1 MHSYKNL
8 MVALDFS
15 GSDALLVE
23 YVSFLSAHIKPVK
36 INFVHFLHVPEMP
49 DVLHT
54 KREYMA
60 ARRLRQMMVETVTE
74 NFQDPNKFKM
84 EYTVVEGH
92 PLSEM
97 LRWSASRNIDLLI
110 MAKKAVNK
118 GSGLLA
124 ERMARKAGCSILL
137 VPEAA
142 RHTMKNI
149 LVASDFSDNSLH
161 ALKAGWKLAQKTAA
175 KLLFYHTFHLPAGY
189 YKSGK
194 TANDFQTVMLE
205 YASRDCSKSFKSA
218 KIPPGKVSPILE
230 MATKYGTSKMI
241 HEAAHQRMVDLI
253 IVGAKGRNAASSIF
267 LGSVTEKLIRQ
278 NFDIPILVV
287 KEKGKQFN
295 FWDFL
300 NAT

>member
-1 MHSYKNL
+1 

-15 GSDALLVE
+15 GSDPLLVE

-49 DVLHT
+49 DVLNT

-60 ARRLRQMMVETVTE
+60 AHRLRQMMVETVTA

-97 LRWSASRNIDLLI
+97 LRWTADRKIDLLI
-110 MAKKAVNK
+110 MAKKTANK

-142 RHTMKNI
+142 RHRMKNI
-149 LVASDFSDNSLH
+149 LVATDFSANSLH
-161 ALKAGWKLAQKTAA
+161 ALKVGWKLAQKTAA
-175 KLLFYHTFHLPAGY
+175 KLLCYHTFHLPTGY

-194 TANDFQTVMLE
+194 TATDFQTVMLE
-205 YASRDCSKSFKSA
+205 YASTDCSKSFKSA
-218 KIPPGKVSPILE
+218 KIPSGMVAPILE
-230 MATKYGTSKMI
+230 VAKYGTSKMI
-241 HEAAHQRMVDLI
+241 HQAAHQRMADLI

-295 FWDFL
+295 FWDFV
-300 NAT
+300 NAA